1 MEKVGVSDKKT
12 VITVLTEGKKLANEL
27 KRQLHP
33 APTSR
38 ETCDVLVESI
48 LSSYENAITLLALIG
63 NGGSTQIAVGKLFE
77 PPNSVE
83 GSPSSEGSDQNSR
96 DQLQNCKKR

>member
-1 MEKVGVSDKKT
+1 MEKVGVPEKKM

-33 APTSR
+33 TTTSR
-38 ETCDVLVESI
+38 EACDVLVESI

-63 NGGSTQIAVGKLFE
+63 NADSSVGKLFE
-77 PPNSVE
+77 PSISIE
-83 GSPSSEGSDQNSR
+83 GSPRSEGSDHIS
-96 DQLQNCKKR
+96 KKR

>member
-33 APTSR
+33 TPTSR

-48 LSSYENAITLLALIG
+48 LSSYENAITLLALTG
-63 NGGSTQIAVGKLFE
+63 NGGSSQIALFE

-83 GSPSSEGSDQNSR
+83 GSPRSEGSDQNSR